1 MEALALADEEKR
13 VGSHQADQKAWA
25 LAAAVAAYQK
35 EDVVEVAEDAA
46 RRQAQRARQAG
57 DEGSNTVD
65 LGWGDD
71 LL

>member
-1 MEALALADEEKR
+1 MA
-13 VGSHQADQKAWA
+13 
-25 LAAAVAAYQK
+25 
-35 EDVVEVAEDAA
+35 AA
-46 RRQAQRARQAG
+46 RRLHEVHELATHRRHRRNLARRQSQRARQAS

>member
-1 MEALALADEEKR
+1 MARDRRRWDKDMA
-13 VGSHQADQKAWA
+13 
-25 LAAAVAAYQK
+25 
-35 EDVVEVAEDAA
+35 AA
-46 RRQAQRARQAG
+46 RRLREVHELACRQAHRARQAG